1 MGSELL
7 ERARELRS
15 MIDEAGTAAA
25 ATGET
30 APPQEVVDACFE
42 AGLYGTLSPRAVG
55 GAELPIDECLDVF
68 SEVAYADGSVGWS
81 LMAGATGA
89 SFFGAYCDKS
99 FTDEMFAGGV
109 VPVVAG
115 QFAPNG
121 TAVPTGD
128 SFRLTGEYSFG
139 SGIAHADWVGGGA
152 FTAPPEGEPA
162 EFRLMMV
169 PRRDAEVLGNWDVLG
184 LRATA
189 SYDYRIDA
197 DIPADATFEFFSP
210 TRYRGGPMYDL
221 GVIILTEIGHMGWTM
236 GVVRRAI
243 DEGVAIAKGRARM
256 AAPSVI
262 ADDPRF
268 RHDFAMGV
276 SRFQAAETWCRQAFR
291 RAEQAADAG
300 TGRDPAL
307 GTHVKQSATLLTQE
321 GLGLVR
327 SLYEWC
333 GTEALRDGP
342 LQRCFRDARRQPAR
356 PGRRP
361 QPLRGQLLADPKLID
376 GGPHAT
382 ERLR

>member
-7 ERARELRS
+7 ERARDLRS
-15 MIDEAGTAAA
+15 TIDAAGAAA
-25 ATGET
+25 AAAGTT
-30 APPQEVVDACFE
+30 ALPQEAVDACFE

-68 SEVAYADGSVGWS
+68 AEVAYADGSVGWS

-89 SFFGAYCDKS
+89 CFFGAYCEDS

-121 TAVPTGD
+121 TAVPHAGGY
-128 SFRLTGEYSFG
+128 RLTGKYSFG
-139 SGIAHADWVGGGA
+139 SGIAHADWVGGGV
-152 FTAPPEGEPA
+152 FTAPPEGEQA
-162 EFRLMMV
+162 EFRLMIM
-169 PRRDAEVLGNWDVLG
+169 PRSEVEVLGNWEVLG
-184 LRATA
+184 LRATS
-189 SYDYRIDA
+189 SYDYRIDT
-197 DIPADATFEFFSP
+197 DVPAHASFDFFSP
-210 TRYRGGPMYDL
+210 TRYRGGPTYDL
-221 GVIILTEIGHMGWTM
+221 GVIILTEIGHMGWTI

-243 DEGVAIAKGRARM
+243 DEAVAIARGRARM

-268 RHDFAMGV
+268 RYEFAMAV
-276 SRFQAAETWCRQAFR
+276 SRFEAAEAWCRQAFR

-300 TGRDPAL
+300 SGRGPKL

-321 GLGLVR
+321 GLAVVR
-327 SLYEWC
+327 SLYQWC

-342 LQRCFRDARRQPAR
+342 LQRCFRDMHAGSQHVLVGDRNPHEYAD
-356 PGRRP
+356 
-361 QPLRGQLLADPKLID
+361 LLLADPD
-376 GGPHAT
+376 SG
-382 ERLR
+382 